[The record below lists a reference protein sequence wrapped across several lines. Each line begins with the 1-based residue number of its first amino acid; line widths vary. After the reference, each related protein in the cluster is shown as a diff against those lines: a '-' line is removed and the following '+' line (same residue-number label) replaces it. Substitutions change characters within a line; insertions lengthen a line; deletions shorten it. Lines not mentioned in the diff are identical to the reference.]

1 MYTNGETNHG
11 IGVRQQVPELVQES
25 LVLHQL
31 SVDVMEL
38 GHTHSCGL
46 SYIRILILQ
55 TVPQW
60 LTQIIN
66 DLVHPNTTHRPDSQ
80 GSNKWIRIF
89 TILIK
94 TVQKNY
100 FIWWIWYFHIFFFSN
115 NSMQYVNKLNCFRNK
130 CTVKHGYSERAYD
143 ELTLTAK

>member
-31 SVDVMEL
+31 SVDVVEL
-38 GHTHSCGL
+38 GHTHGCRL

-66 DLVHPNTTHRPDSQ
+66 DLVHPYTTHRPDSQ

-94 TVQKNY
+94 TIQKNY
-100 FIWWIWYFHIFFFSN
+100 FI
-115 NSMQYVNKLNCFRNK
+115 
-130 CTVKHGYSERAYD
+130 
-143 ELTLTAK
+143 

>member
-38 GHTHSCGL
+38 GHTHSCRL

-66 DLVHPNTTHRPDSQ
+66 DLVHPDTTHRPDSQ

-94 TVQKNY
+94 TVQKKLLHLMNMILSY
-100 FIWWIWYFHIFFFSN
+100 FFFSN

-130 CTVKHGYSERAYD
+130 CTVKHGYSKRAYN